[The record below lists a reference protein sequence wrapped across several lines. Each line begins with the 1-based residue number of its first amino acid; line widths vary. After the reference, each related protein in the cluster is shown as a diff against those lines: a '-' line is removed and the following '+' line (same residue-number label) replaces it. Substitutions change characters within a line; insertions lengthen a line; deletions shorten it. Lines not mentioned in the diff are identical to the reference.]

1 MEEKLKIIEAM
12 DTYLPDV
19 DGVINCVHN
28 YCLNLYKKADI
39 SVMVPRNKKS
49 YTDNQPYKIHRC
61 KSMNVPV
68 LNNYYGF
75 PKSDKKFK
83 KEMDAVQADIIHFNS
98 PFNMG
103 NYAVSLA
110 KKKNIPVVATFH
122 SNMRPIFKSI
132 VKFDGLTEMMVKSVG
147 RCYKKCDEVFV
158 CSPLVEKQLRS
169 FGYTG
174 KVTYLPFGTDL
185 PRCENV
191 DELRVQANKEF
202 GIEENEL
209 VLLYVGRIMKLKR
222 IDFILKSL
230 KLVKDRGIKFK
241 FYVVGK
247 GPDLKKLKS
256 LAKKLGFTEKEVI
269 FTGFISRELFPL
281 INARAD
287 LLCFPSLYDNFG
299 LVKVEAA
306 AYNTAGVFINNSCAG
321 YGVTDGVNGYLSEN
335 TAQDFAEKIIQAVS
349 DRDKLREVGEN
360 ASRDLYISWSDC
372 SDLLLKRLTEIVKEH
387 KEKEMSKNA
396 KNNKNE
402 E

>member
-1 MEEKLKIIEAM
+1 MEEKLRIIEAM

-28 YCLNLYKKADI
+28 YCLNLNDKAEI
-39 SVMVPRNKKS
+39 SVMVPRNKKG
-49 YTDNQPYKIHRC
+49 YVDNHPYKIHRC
-61 KSMNVPV
+61 KSMNVPI

-75 PKSDKKFK
+75 PKLDKKFK

-103 NYAVSLA
+103 NFAVSLA

-132 VKFDGLTEMMVKSVG
+132 VKFNGLTEMMVKSVG
-147 RCYKKCDEVFV
+147 RCYSKCDEVFV

-169 FGYTG
+169 FGYKG
-174 KVTYLPFGTDL
+174 RVSYLPFGTDL
-185 PRCENV
+185 PRCDNV
-191 DELRVQANKEF
+191 KELAEQANKEF
-202 GIEENEL
+202 NIEKDEL

-230 KLVKDRGIKFK
+230 KIAKDRGLKFK
-241 FYVVGK
+241 FYAVGK

-256 LAKKLGFTEKEVI
+256 LSKKLGFSENEVI
-269 FTGFISRELFPL
+269 FTGFLDRKLFPL

-306 AYNTAGVFINNSCAG
+306 AYKTAGIFIEGSCAG
-321 YGVTDGVNGYLSEN
+321 YGVTDGVNGFLSKDSTN
-335 TAQDFAEKIIQAVS
+335 DFASKILQATK
-349 DRDKLREVGEN
+349 DRQKLKEIGEN
-360 ASRDLYISWSDC
+360 ASRDLYISWSEC
-372 SDLLLKRLTEIVKEH
+372 SDLLLERLKEIVARH
-387 KEKEMSKNA
+387 KEEQAIKNQ
-396 KNNKNE
+396 K
-402 E
+402 

>member
-1 MEEKLKIIEAM
+1 MEEKLRIIEAM

-28 YCLNLYKKADI
+28 YCLNLNDKAEI
-39 SVMVPRNKKS
+39 SVMVPRNKKG
-49 YTDNQPYKIHRC
+49 YVDNQPYKIHRC
-61 KSMNVPV
+61 KSMNVPI

-75 PKSDKKFK
+75 PKLDKKFK

-103 NYAVSLA
+103 SFAVSLA

-132 VKFDGLTEMMVKSVG
+132 VKFNGLTEMMVKSVG
-147 RCYKKCDEVFV
+147 RCYSKCDEVFV

-169 FGYTG
+169 FGYKG
-174 KVTYLPFGTDL
+174 RVSYLPFGTDL
-185 PRCENV
+185 PRCDNV
-191 DELRVQANKEF
+191 KELAEQANKEF
-202 GIEENEL
+202 NIEKDEL

-230 KLVKDRGIKFK
+230 KIAKDRGLKFK
-241 FYVVGK
+241 FYAVGK

-256 LAKKLGFTEKEVI
+256 LSKKLGFSENEVI
-269 FTGFISRELFPL
+269 FTGFLDRKLFPL
-281 INARAD
+281 INARAN

-306 AYNTAGVFINNSCAG
+306 AYKTAGIFIEGSCAG
-321 YGVTDGVNGYLSEN
+321 YGVTDGVNGFLSKDSTN
-335 TAQDFAEKIIQAVS
+335 DFASKILQATK
-349 DRDKLREVGEN
+349 DRQKLKEIGEN
-360 ASRDLYISWSDC
+360 ASRDLYISWSEC
-372 SDLLLKRLTEIVKEH
+372 SDLLLERLKEIVARH
-387 KEKEMSKNA
+387 KEEQAIKNQ
-396 KNNKNE
+396 K
-402 E
+402 